1 MGCCNVYVWPI
12 VGRVAAVVLVVAGYK
27 ACSPRWEAQ
36 KPTDG
41 RRKIMG
47 ATRFFGWVAV
57 LSILALPMYAPA
69 AEKGHEGMP
78 GMKMEDHGKMD
89 GHDMMKMGD
98 KVFEGKVGPW
108 HGEARIMDMKAHLE
122 ASGMKAQGAMPNSHH
137 IAFTLT
143 DAAKKPVTEGKGT
156 VTVTGPDKKEAKSG
170 FMAMQGHFGADV
182 NLPKPGKYTFK
193 AEIESGGRKGSAT
206 FTHTLK

>member
-1 MGCCNVYVWPI
+1 MGTKKFI
-12 VGRVAAVVLVVAGYK
+12 
-27 ACSPRWEAQ
+27 
-36 KPTDG
+36 
-41 RRKIMG
+41 
-47 ATRFFGWVAV
+47 GWVAV
-57 LSILALPMYAPA
+57 LSILAIPMYAQA

-78 GMKMEDHGKMD
+78 GMKMEDHGKMPSG
-89 GHDMMKMGD
+89 GHDMGKMGD
-98 KVFEGKVGPW
+98 KAFSGKIGPW
-108 HGEARIMDMKAHLE
+108 NGEARIMDMKAHLE

-156 VTVTGPDKKEAKSG
+156 VTVTGPDKKEAKSE

-193 AEIESGGRKGSAT
+193 TEIESGGKKGSAT
-206 FTHTLK
+206 FSYSLK